1 MSKINELKQQKT
13 KLLLDAQAL
22 VTKKDVTKE
31 DRSQATAMLADAD
44 ILEQSIVIE
53 ERVAKDQAEQRSS
66 GARPP
71 RAQPGQ
77 DVSDANTEAI
87 TRSFEQ
93 YIRTGR
99 IDASL
104 ETRAIGE
111 GPVAGNVTV
120 TAGVAVP
127 TSVGDLTIVQKS
139 LGNLAGAVRQLVTD
153 AGQPV
158 RLPIIDDTANDL
170 VELAEL
176 ADQGEIDT
184 AITSVNSTVDD
195 LSSGL
200 IVISN
205 QLLADSA
212 FSVSDM
218 ITQIF
223 NDRVIKGLNKRVYNG
238 NSGSFNAIT
247 AGVPVKVTTASAT
260 DITWPELTKLYGATD
275 ASYRANASWI
285 FSSQVHAYLMGIT
298 NPSTGQPILQPDV
311 HGNPFGTLLGRPI
324 VISEVA
330 PAATA
335 ALKPI
340 LFGDLSTYTL
350 RTVRQPTILRLSERF
365 ATQNATGFI
374 LFFRA
379 GGVSVSQSSSPAIVS
394 LQMHS

>member
-1 MSKINELKQQKT
+1 MTYAEIIEKRNRLMTQAGTIAQGKNVTPEQRQQVKT
-13 KLLLDAQAL
+13 
-22 VTKKDVTKE
+22 
-31 DRSQATAMLADAD
+31 MLADVDVLNEDAA
-44 ILEQSIVIE
+44 IAQRLEAHVE
-53 ERVAKDQAEQRSS
+53 ETRSA
-66 GARPP
+66 GRPP
-71 RAQPGQ
+71 RSQPGVFNA
-77 DVSDANTEAI
+77 DTDAEV
-87 TRSFEQ
+87 RSFEQ

-111 GPVAGNVTV
+111 GAVAGNVTV
-120 TAGVAVP
+120 SAGIAVP

-139 LGNLAGAVRQLVTD
+139 LGNLAGAVKQLVTD
-153 AGQPV
+153 AGNSI
-158 RLPIIDDTANDL
+158 RLPIVDDTANDL

-176 ADQGEIDT
+176 ADQGEVDP

-205 QLLADSA
+205 QLLQDSA

-218 ITQIF
+218 ISQIF
-223 NDRVIKGLNKRVYNG
+223 NDRVIKGLNKRIYNG

-247 AGVPVKVTTASAT
+247 AGVPVKVTTASPTEIA
-260 DITWPELTKLYGATD
+260 WPELTTLFGAID
-275 ASYRANASWI
+275 ASYRANASWLV
-285 FSSQVHAYLMGIT
+285 SSVVHAYLMGIT
-298 NPSTGQPILQPDV
+298 NPATGQPILQPDV
-311 HGNPFGTLLGRPI
+311 HGNPFGTLLGRP
-324 VISEVA
+324 VVVSEVA
-330 PAATA
+330 PAVSAAT
-335 ALKPI
+335 KPI

-374 LFFRA
+374 LFTRA

-394 LQMHS
+394 LQMHA

>member
-1 MSKINELKQQKT
+1 MFNHTSLIEQRNQ
-13 KLLLDAQAL
+13 L
-22 VTKKDVTKE
+22 VTEAGTLVAGKEISKENRQKFDQMMKDVDLLNAK
-31 DRSQATAMLADAD
+31 
-44 ILEQSIVIE
+44 IE
-53 ERVAKDQAEQRSS
+53 LEQRSNAA
-66 GARPP
+66 GRPP
-71 RAQPGQ
+71 RAEPGKEIA
-77 DVSDANTEAI
+77 DANNEAEI
-87 TRSFEQ
+87 RSFEQ

-111 GPVAGNVTV
+111 GAVAGNVTV
-120 TAGVAVP
+120 SAGIAVP

-139 LGNLAGAVRQLVTD
+139 LGNLSAAVKQLVSD
-153 AGQPV
+153 SGLPI
-158 RLPIIDDTANDL
+158 RLPIVDDTANDL

-176 ADQGEIDT
+176 ADQGEVDP

-218 ITQIF
+218 IGQIF
-223 NDRVIKGLNKRVYNG
+223 NDRVIKGLNKRIYNG
-238 NSGSFNAIT
+238 NSGSFTAIT
-247 AGVPVKVTTASAT
+247 AGVPVKVTTASPTA
-260 DITWPELTKLYGATD
+260 IAWPELTTLFGATD
-275 ASYRANASWI
+275 GSYRANASWLI
-285 FSSQVHAYLMGIT
+285 SSATHAYLMGIT

-311 HGNPFGTLLGRPI
+311 HGNPFGTLLGKPV

-330 PAATA
+330 PTVAAA
-335 ALKPI
+335 NKPV

-379 GGVSVSQSSSPAIVS
+379 GGVSVSQSSSPAVVS
-394 LQMHS
+394 LQMHA